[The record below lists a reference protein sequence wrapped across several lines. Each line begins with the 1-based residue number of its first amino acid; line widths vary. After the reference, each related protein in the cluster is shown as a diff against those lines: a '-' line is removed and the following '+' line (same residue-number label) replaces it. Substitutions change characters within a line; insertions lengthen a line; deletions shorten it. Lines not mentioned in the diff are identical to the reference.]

1 MSTWA
6 AIAAFLAKYWRPIA
20 LVALVVGSLYGAYS
34 HGLGVKQKEWDL
46 AESKR
51 QEQVQE
57 VKIVQGEE
65 TVKVV
70 TEYVDRVKVVKV
82 KGDTIIKEIPK
93 YVTVQDDSRCGPF
106 GPGFVELWN
115 AANQNRLPD
124 PARSADARAG
134 GPEEGKAE
142 GQSASQ

>member
-6 AIAAFLAKYWRPIA
+6 AVAAFLAKYWRP
-20 LVALVVGSLYGAYS
+20 LALVVIAAGLLYGAYDMGQD
-34 HGLGVKQKEWDL
+34 HKQAEWDL

-51 QEQVQE
+51 REQVQE

-70 TEYVDRVKVVKV
+70 TQYVDRVKIVKV

-93 YVTVQDDSRCGPF
+93 YVTVQDDSRCGRL

-115 AANQNRLPD
+115 AANENRLPD
-124 PARSADARAG
+124 PARATHAGAG
-134 GPEEGKAE
+134 GPQEGKAE
-142 GQSASQ
+142 GRPAAE